1 MPDAARG
8 IRRCHGIR
16 SVDHNGG
23 MSRLLSDDE
32 VTTQLAGLSGWQ
44 REGDAIVATVEAP
57 DFPAAIRIVDA
68 VADEAEQM
76 NHHPDID
83 IRWRTTRWLLTTH
96 DAGGLT
102 QLDIELAHRISA
114 AARARR
120 GDRRWVTPPWP
131 PRPSTTRRTTRRSPG
146 G

>member
-1 MPDAARG
+1 
-8 IRRCHGIR
+8 
-16 SVDHNGG
+16 
-23 MSRLLSDDE
+23 MSRLLTEDE
-32 VTTQLAGLSGWQ
+32 VTTQLRELSGWQ

-83 IRWRTTRWLLTTH
+83 IRWRTTRWTLSTH
-96 DAGGLT
+96 SEGGLT

-114 AARARR
+114 AAARL
-120 GDRRWVTPPWP
+120 GV
-131 PRPSTTRRTTRRSPG
+131 RSG
-146 G
+146 E